1 MKLKKIFNLNKK
13 IKAEV
18 LTYFKTRKKSKYL
31 TKFSKEIIDNLELN
45 GSVIIKDF
53 IVEKNHQKNKKNYK
67 KFMELFGK
75 ILSQNKKR
83 EKIVEIKDLGKKWSA
98 NTRGYKTNDFLD
110 LHTDGGSLASLFC
123 IKDAAYGGEST
134 CVNAKTIYDLI
145 NDQSLKKKLFEGFRY
160 HRRGEASNY
169 SKITKKK
176 YPIFFYNK
184 KILHCTY
191 NRKPIEEAL
200 KFQKKYSEINYLDK
214 FDEYIFKK
222 KNNISQFKLKPGD
235 IWIVNNFKV
244 LHGRKKFINS
254 KKKQK
259 RLLLRAWIKPTKFK
273 FSGKTYLEALNDI

>member
-13 IKAEV
+13 IKAEI
-18 LTYFKTRKKSKYL
+18 LTYLKNRKKSKYL

-169 SKITKKK
+169 SKITKKNTLSFSIIK
-176 YPIFFYNK
+176 KFYTVL
-184 KILHCTY
+184 IIE
-191 NRKPIEEAL
+191 NRLRKL
-200 KFQKKYSEINYLDK
+200 LN
-214 FDEYIFKK
+214 FKK
-222 KNNISQFKLKPGD
+222 NIQKLIILINLMD
-235 IWIVNNFKV
+235 IFLK
-244 LHGRKKFINS
+244 RKTIFLNLNLN
-254 KKKQK
+254 QV
-259 RLLLRAWIKPTKFK
+259 T
-273 FSGKTYLEALNDI
+273 SG